1 MQEVNQDTQEQNQ
14 YHESMI
20 NALTVENNQLKEEN
34 GAAKQLLI
42 SVVLNYLLLFKD
54 VFLLIFHLLIRLII
68 LIESSRVFNRRG
80 WHRDQTCRRGRHL
93 TFHHHLF
100 KETVG

>member
-1 MQEVNQDTQEQNQ
+1 M
-14 YHESMI
+14 H
-20 NALTVENNQLKEEN
+20 LTGENNQLKEEN

-68 LIESSRVFNRRG
+68 LIESS
-80 WHRDQTCRRGRHL
+80 
-93 TFHHHLF
+93 
-100 KETVG
+100 